1 MGEWLL
7 FNANEQFLSYIMERT
22 SYIRW
27 DDNDVPFAV
36 NQHALLYFYSASSL
50 KQQSS
55 CRHNVSLRH
64 IIPIPSQPVFALLL
78 LSFVCLS
85 EKQQKNANTV
95 IIFFGMI
102 QPGLEPPIYKH
113 VNHYHHCYRCGC
125 QYLWQWYIMLYN
137 SINFCTYTVRKRV
150 DIVLRVFQ
158 LVYYSEKMY
167 ILMFVHTLHSVYI
180 NWSLVVV

>member
-27 DDNDVPFAV
+27 DDNHVPFAV

-55 CRHNVSLRH
+55 CRHNASLWH
-64 IIPIPSQPVFALLL
+64 IIQIPSQPVLALLL

-85 EKQQKNANTV
+85 EKQQK
-95 IIFFGMI
+95 M
-102 QPGLEPPIYKH
+102 PILLLYSL
-113 VNHYHHCYRCGC
+113 VWSNRDSNPRDTSMLTITTSYRCGC

-167 ILMFVHTLHSVYI
+167 ILMFVHKLHSVYI